1 MMTVKTSDFQHE
13 ICVYLEGIGECL
25 VCFDILT
32 PGDELDP
39 DHSDDYEIDFAVF
52 DEQDKPITY
61 DISKR
66 HYNRCENK
74 ATDEMLDITTAWHKE
89 WEGSV

>member
-1 MMTVKTSDFQHE
+1 MMTVKPSDFKHE
-13 ICVYLEGIGECL
+13 ICVYLEGVGECL

-32 PGDELDP
+32 PSEELDA
-39 DHSDDYEIDFAVF
+39 DHSDSYEIDFAVF